1 MPPDLERDLRA
12 LATEPWAPPTP
23 DLAGAVVAR
32 LRAAP
37 VPAAPRR
44 PWRAR
49 PRRTLVVALAALV
62 VLPAAALAI
71 PPVRDQVLDW
81 LGISAVEIRRVPQLP
96 PGVAARAPELGRRV
110 SLEEARRA
118 VTFPVRVPAAL
129 GTPDQIGV
137 ERDVPG
143 GRVNLAYLPGAGIP
157 RDERTGLGLFISQL
171 EGGGSTAYIEKLIGP
186 GTTLRRLTLGGAPAV
201 WITGTPHGV
210 SYEDRTGTIHTDT
223 PRLSGNVLLFER
235 GRVVLRL
242 EGKLALGRMLEV
254 ARSMR

>member
-1 MPPDLERDLRA
+1 MSPDLELELRV
-12 LATEPWAPPTP
+12 LASEPWAPPTP

-32 LRAAP
+32 LRIAP
-37 VPAAPRR
+37 APAPARR

-49 PRRTLVVALAALV
+49 PRRALVVALAALV

-71 PPVRDQVLDW
+71 PPVRDQLFDW

-118 VTFPVRVPAAL
+118 VDFPVRVPAAL
-129 GTPDQIGV
+129 GAPDQIGV

-143 GRVNLAYLPGAGIP
+143 GRVNFAYLPGAGIP
-157 RDERTGLGLFISQL
+157 RDEQTGLGLFVSQL
-171 EGGGSTAYIEKLIGP
+171 EGAGTTAYIEKLIGP
-186 GTTLRRLTLGGAPAV
+186 GTRLRRLTLGGAPAV
-201 WITGTPHGV
+201 WISGTPHGV
-210 SYEDRTGTIHTDT
+210 IYEDRNGTIHMDT
-223 PRLSGNVLLFER
+223 PRLSGNVLLFQR
-235 GRVVLRL
+235 GRLVVRL
-242 EGKLALGRMLEV
+242 EGRLPLGRMLEV